1 MLTIVKKS
9 LKMGPKE
16 MFTMNT
22 PIRAFH
28 MPRYQDLPN
37 MGLYLEQTTAYLNHC
52 LAPLGCMEVTSSMI
66 SNYVKKGLISNPV
79 KKLYYADQIAY
90 LFFIV
95 IAKQVLSMENIITL
109 SERQR
114 ATYPLPVAYDYFC
127 SELENMLYYVFGI
140 NDTPARVGVTD
151 SHEKTMLRSVI
162 IAASQIIYLDR
173 CFAAMKGS
181 EEI

>member
-1 MLTIVKKS
+1 MKTA
-9 LKMGPKE
+9 
-16 MFTMNT
+16 
-22 PIRAFH
+22 IRSFH
-28 MPRYQDLPN
+28 LPRYQDIPN
-37 MGLYLEQTTAYLNHC
+37 MGLYLEQTTKYLNHF
-52 LAPLGCMEVTSSMI
+52 LSPLGCMEVTSSMI
-66 SNYVKKGLISNPV
+66 SNYVKKGLIASPV

-114 ATYPLPVAYDYFC
+114 ATYTIPVAYDYFC

-140 NDTPARVGVTD
+140 TDTVAQVGITATP
-151 SHEKTMLRSVI
+151 EKDMLRSVI

-173 CFAAMKGS
+173 CFAAMEPS
-181 EEI
+181 DQT